1 MVVRACRLLL
11 NCALWCSS
19 SLHLQQTGAP
29 VQSSLKGFSPQPQGN
44 ILVERLSLLSRILFA
59 KYSALRSGVSIKTKC
74 DLRRGNRLKIA
85 AKQRSYPLQQRPHLI
100 FVSFQSSFF
109 SAGFQSAR
117 LLKHVHNCVSTVISS

>member
-1 MVVRACRLLL
+1 LQR
-11 NCALWCSS
+11 
-19 SLHLQQTGAP
+19 QQTGTP
-29 VQSSLKGFSPQPQGN
+29 VQSSLNGFSPQSQGN
-44 ILVERLSLLSRILFA
+44 IALERLSLLSRILFA

-117 LLKHVHNCVSTVISS
+117 PLKHVYNSLSIVISS